1 MFPMF
6 LASER
11 LFLKVGQ
18 DDVAQDARVFSEL
31 AICPSDQMADS
42 LIDCYFH
49 WESFSILYQ
58 LHERKV
64 CEITFVEGLQHLPDI
79 SSNPEASSCCW
90 PVWTLCDHW
99 ITFPCRV

>member
-6 LASER
+6 LALER

-18 DDVAQDARVFSEL
+18 DYAAQDARVFSEL
-31 AICPSDQMADS
+31 TICPCDQMADS

-49 WESFSILYQ
+49 WESFSIFYQ

-64 CEITFVEGLQHLPDI
+64 CKITFIVSLTAL
-79 SSNPEASSCCW
+79 ARY
-90 PVWTLCDHW
+90 
-99 ITFPCRV
+99 FK